1 MIEAENPHAA
11 FTLLRAYAE
20 NTAAILYAKDHPN
33 RVDHFWDTE
42 GHGVKI
48 GTITN
53 YADKRFEG
61 FKGIYDQLSKFA
73 HPQALGVLASASI
86 TDDYTLRWSSAPHFK
101 RPEDQLTAYAWVVE
115 LAEGSRHLLYEFA
128 QRYEL
133 GYFASGQ
140 TIWTLATASRSVGQ
154 NASVRKNDKKGLVGA
169 PVPRVWGRSSSEDFW
184 YRGAVLRIAASGVRF
199 RPRER
204 LVVPPAVSDYERM
217 MSAIAATTMAAT
229 TRRPSK
235 TPQLVRV
242 MTFPSE
248 LGNL

>member
-1 MIEAENPHAA
+1 VPSQSIEDLGIHDAASGAAAARASRERILEPATATQMIEAENPHAA

-73 HPQALGVLASASI
+73 HPQALGVLASSSI

-101 RPEDQLTAYAWVVE
+101 RPEDQLTAYAY
-115 LAEGSRHLLYEFA
+115 GNQLLTPG
-128 QRYEL
+128 R
-133 GYFASGQ
+133 
-140 TIWTLATASRSVGQ
+140 T
-154 NASVRKNDKKGLVGA
+154 NAPYHAGRK
-169 PVPRVWGRSSSEDFW
+169 
-184 YRGAVLRIAASGVRF
+184 YQGVA
-199 RPRER
+199 
-204 LVVPPAVSDYERM
+204 L
-217 MSAIAATTMAAT
+217 
-229 TRRPSK
+229 
-235 TPQLVRV
+235 
-242 MTFPSE
+242 
-248 LGNL
+248 

>member
-1 MIEAENPHAA
+1 MEDPGIRDAASGAAAARAARERILEPARRVLGTSEEATVRPVIFSGFVARAQCLHEAATQMIEAENPHAA

-20 NTAAILYAKDHPN
+20 NTAGILYAKDHPN

-73 HPQALGVLASASI
+73 HPHALGVLASSSI

-101 RPEDQLTAYAWVVE
+101 RPEDQLTAHGWVVE

-133 GYFASGQ
+133 GYFAQ
-140 TIWTLATASRSVGQ
+140 
-154 NASVRKNDKKGLVGA
+154 
-169 PVPRVWGRSSSEDFW
+169 P
-184 YRGAVLRIAASGVRF
+184 
-199 RPRER
+199 
-204 LVVPPAVSDYERM
+204 SDDLDARDG
-217 MSAIAATTMAAT
+217 S
-229 TRRPSK
+229 P
-235 TPQLVRV
+235 
-242 MTFPSE
+242 
-248 LGNL
+248 